1 MQRNEIK
8 CNEMHCTCVMCMCVC
23 MCVCSMHVKDIY
35 IYIYLCGWVDGS
47 VDICMCICICV
58 YIYRY
63 YMRRIAKI
71 YAYPI
76 APYCTSTS
84 PPRLNGRHGKPA
96 QKNKHIESLP
106 KTKHIYLNAHP
117 SINPPLYSHIIKSI
131 DIYRYRYISL
141 YSIYVYPYLG

>member
-1 MQRNEIK
+1 MY
-8 CNEMHCTCVMCMCVC
+8 VC
-23 MCVCSMHVKDIY
+23 MQYACEGDIY
-35 IYIYLCGWVDGS
+35 IHKYIYIYIIYLCGWVDGS

-131 DIYRYRYISL
+131 DIYIYRYITIQYIRIPLSR
-141 YSIYVYPYLG
+141 VM